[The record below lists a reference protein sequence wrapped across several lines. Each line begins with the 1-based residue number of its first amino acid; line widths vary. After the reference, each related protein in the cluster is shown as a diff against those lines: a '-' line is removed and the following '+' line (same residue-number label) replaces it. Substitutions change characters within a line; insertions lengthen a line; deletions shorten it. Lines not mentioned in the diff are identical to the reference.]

1 MNNSKNSLNSTY
13 NIAII
18 GLFAAISI
26 VLIMIVRIPLFPSAS
41 WLEYDLADIPILLV
55 GYIVHP
61 IAGFLVLAVAAV
73 IQAFTVSAQSGW
85 IGLLMHLISSG
96 ALVLVSCFAF
106 LFMKKIAKNE
116 IIRLVISLVLGG
128 LVMVVVM
135 IPLNLIFTPMLTGAP
150 VSAVKELLV
159 PAIIPFNLIKAAVN
173 TVALCLIYYP
183 VKMARNFF

>member
-61 IAGFLVLAVAAV
+61 IAGFFVLLVAAF

-96 ALVLVSCFAF
+96 ALVLVSCFSF
-106 LFMKKIAKNE
+106 LLIKKLVNKYQFFLSIILVFFVSIILKKTKEYNFKKIIQNKN
-116 IIRLVISLVLGG
+116 L
-128 LVMVVVM
+128 
-135 IPLNLIFTPMLTGAP
+135 LN
-150 VSAVKELLV
+150 
-159 PAIIPFNLIKAAVN
+159 N
-173 TVALCLIYYP
+173 
-183 VKMARNFF
+183 